1 LKVTIFPSFVGSRT
15 FKGLN
20 VFGADFTG
28 TNGLPSMTI
37 GLTLSLVIGMK
48 CYPFTLMTGFS
59 AGFVS
64 SFLYRSKH
72 FKLAYGI
79 T

>member
-1 LKVTIFPSFVGSRT
+1 
-15 FKGLN
+15 LN

-59 AGFVS
+59 AGLDS
-64 SFLYRSKH
+64 SFL
-72 FKLAYGI
+72 
-79 T
+79 